1 MSITGFTILA
11 AALVL
16 HYFHMGEKEI
26 PSRWNKILLCCLWK
40 RKEEFGLSRRNSED
54 DGLKTRRMSY
64 STFANLLDRLFLV
77 LVVLMNTASVIVFVW
92 LVMS

>member
-1 MSITGFTILA
+1 MSITGFTIVG

-26 PSRWNKILLCCLWK
+26 PSRWNTILLCCPRK
-40 RKEEFGLSRRNSED
+40 KKEEFVLWRRNSDD

-64 STFANLLDRLFLV
+64 STFAILLDRLFLI